1 MAQLLLDNGIAV
13 VSFQRLEYEPVSGDP
28 ISDVDVETDRAIIE
42 VTTGKK
48 RKIEQIDILRS
59 DTHLNPSGKL
69 VILFAPSYKKFV
81 LANVLAAGYRV
92 ARSDQEL
99 LNIIRSLP

>member
-1 MAQLLLDNGIAV
+1 MAQFLLDNGIAV

-28 ISDVDVETDRAIIE
+28 ISDVDIETDKAVIE
-42 VTTGKK
+42 VTTGRK
-48 RKIEQIDILRS
+48 RKIEQFDILRS
-59 DTHLNPSGKL
+59 NTYLNPSGKL
-69 VILFAPSYKKFV
+69 VILFAPTYKKFV

-99 LNIIRSLP
+99 LNITQSLP